1 MKVKTLLM
9 GGAIV
14 WAAMMTGSAL
24 ADSSSKEPASGPSPS
39 PDCGIGAALSPNTRW
54 AAITS
59 NVIWDIGTTAV
70 ISAPASPQTCSGK
83 KVAAA
88 RFINATYAS
97 LSEETA
103 AGHGEHL
110 TTVLNIL
117 ECAGDGRAAAVSRI
131 RHDMGVQVAAPQIG
145 RETHLEKASTFYKVI
160 DEAVTASCS
169 A

>member
-1 MKVKTLLM
+1 MKVKTLVFS
-9 GGAIV
+9 GAIV
-14 WAAMMTGSAL
+14 WAALMAGSAV
-24 ADSSSKEPASGPSPS
+24 ADSSSKEPGSGPSPYT
-39 PDCGIGAALSPNTRW
+39 DCGIGAALFPNTKW

-59 NVIWDIGTTAV
+59 NVIWDVGTTAV
-70 ISAPASPQTCSGK
+70 ISATSSPQTCSGK

-131 RHDMGVQVAAPQIG
+131 RHDMGVQVANPQFV
-145 RETHLEKASTFYKVI
+145 RQTHLEKASTFYKVI